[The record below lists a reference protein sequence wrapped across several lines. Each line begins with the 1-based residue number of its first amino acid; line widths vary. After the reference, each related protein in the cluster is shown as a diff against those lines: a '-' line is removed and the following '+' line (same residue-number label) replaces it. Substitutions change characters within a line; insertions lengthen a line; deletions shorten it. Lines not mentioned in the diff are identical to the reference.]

1 MSRVVVVKE
10 GGMRLIGWG
19 VAGAVCAVVAWLL
32 LVPWDLSTVD
42 ESGELIA
49 GGNERGA
56 GGMVVVFVVIVAL
69 GLIIA
74 FRGARATSVT
84 LTAAGTAT
92 WMSLFAWRTATA
104 RVIGANLFIVPLIV
118 LVLPAAII
126 GPVVVLAVATVRQR
140 RHARD

>member
-1 MSRVVVVKE
+1 
-10 GGMRLIGWG
+10 MRLIGWG

-56 GGMVVVFVVIVAL
+56 GGMIVVFLVIVAL
-69 GLIIA
+69 GLIVA
-74 FRGARATSVT
+74 FRGARATAVT
-84 LTAAGTAT
+84 LTASGTTT
-92 WMSLFAWRTATA
+92 WMILFAWRTAAA
-104 RVIGANLFIVPLIV
+104 RVIGANLFIVPLVV
-118 LVLPAAII
+118 LVLPAAVIA
-126 GPVVVLAVATVRQR
+126 PVVVLAAATVRQR